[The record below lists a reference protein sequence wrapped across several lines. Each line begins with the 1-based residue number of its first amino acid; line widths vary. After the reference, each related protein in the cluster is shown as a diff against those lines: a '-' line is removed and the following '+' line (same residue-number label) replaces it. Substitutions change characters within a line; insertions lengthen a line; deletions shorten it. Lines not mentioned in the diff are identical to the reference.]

1 MRDHDALILRTADG
15 ERISARIDPG
25 PRGAVR
31 GGTEDRTAL
40 LVAHG
45 FTGNIREE
53 RVRRVVSSLSAFAPV
68 MSIDFR
74 GHGHSSGE
82 STVGMDEVLDL
93 DVAVGHLRDVGFER
107 VVTVGFSM
115 GGSVA
120 LRHGAMAAARDHAP
134 ENPADAVVSISAP
147 GFWFYRGTQVMRVV
161 HRLVETP
168 AGRLAMRARGVH
180 ITSTPWPD
188 PPPLS
193 PEQSVALMS
202 KTPLFVV
209 HGDRDRYF
217 PLEHPRAL
225 ERAARQSG
233 NSEFEILI
241 VKGFDHAETG
251 IDDATLARI
260 GTWALEGAGNINAEE
275 LSST

>member
-1 MRDHDALILRTADG
+1 MRDHDSLILRTADG
-15 ERISARIDPG
+15 ERISARVDPG
-25 PRGAVR
+25 PQGSVR
-31 GGTEDRTAL
+31 GTSHDRTAL

-45 FTGNIREE
+45 FTGSIREE

-120 LRHGAMAAARDHAP
+120 LRHGAMAPTRDHAP
-134 ENPADAVVSISAP
+134 ENPVDAVVSISAP

-168 AGRLAMRARGVH
+168 GWSPCDAGTRSAHHRYPLARSAASFTRAECGSHGHNTTARGA
-180 ITSTPWPD
+180 W
-188 PPPLS
+188 
-193 PEQSVALMS
+193 
-202 KTPLFVV
+202 
-209 HGDRDRYF
+209 
-217 PLEHPRAL
+217 
-225 ERAARQSG
+225 
-233 NSEFEILI
+233 
-241 VKGFDHAETG
+241 
-251 IDDATLARI
+251 
-260 GTWALEGAGNINAEE
+260 
-275 LSST
+275 

>member
-1 MRDHDALILRTADG
+1 MRDHDPLVLRTVDG
-15 ERISARIDPG
+15 VRVSARIDPG
-25 PRGAVR
+25 PDGSVRAGA
-31 GGTEDRTAL
+31 GSRTAL

-53 RVRRVVSSLSAFAPV
+53 RVRRVVRSLSAHAPV
-68 MSIDFR
+68 MSIDLR

-82 STVGMDEVLDL
+82 STVGMDEVLDV
-93 DVAVGHLRDVGFER
+93 DVAVGHLRDLGFER
-107 VVTVGFSM
+107 VVSVGFSM
-115 GGSVA
+115 GGSVV
-120 LRHGAMAAARDHAP
+120 LRHGAMAPALAHSP
-134 ENPADAVVSISAP
+134 ENPVDAVVSISAP

-168 AGRLAMRARGVH
+168 AGRLALRARGVH

-202 KTPLFVV
+202 QTPLLIV

-217 PLEHPRAL
+217 PLEHPQAL
-225 ERAARQSG
+225 YRAATDAG
-233 NSEFEILI
+233 HANCELVI

-251 IDDATLARI
+251 IDDATLSRI
-260 GTWALEGAGNINAEE
+260 GTWATSPLGTAV
-275 LSST
+275 T

>member
-1 MRDHDALILRTADG
+1 MRDHDSLILRTADG

-25 PRGAVR
+25 PQGSVR
-31 GGTEDRTAL
+31 GTSHDRTAL

-45 FTGNIREE
+45 FTGSIREE

-120 LRHGAMAAARDHAP
+120 LRHGAMAPSRDHAP
-134 ENPADAVVSISAP
+134 ENPVDAVVSISAP

-180 ITSTPWPD
+180 ITATPWPD

-193 PEQSVALMS
+193 PEQSVARMAQ
-202 KTPLFVV
+202 TPLLVV

-217 PLEHPRAL
+217 PLEHPHAL
-225 ERAARQSG
+225 ERAARESG
-233 NSEFEILI
+233 NPAFEMLI

-251 IDDATLARI
+251 IDDATLARV
-260 GTWALEGAGNINAEE
+260 GTWAVTGAGKVNAEE
-275 LSST
+275 RSSS